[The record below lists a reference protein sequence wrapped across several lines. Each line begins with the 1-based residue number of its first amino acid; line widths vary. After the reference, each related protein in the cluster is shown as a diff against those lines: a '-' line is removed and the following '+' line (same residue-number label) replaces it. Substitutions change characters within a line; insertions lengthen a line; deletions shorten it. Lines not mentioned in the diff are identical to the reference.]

1 MALGAN
7 GPNPRA
13 THLSISVG
21 LVHCWCIFFF
31 IDRWQRFLPRLE
43 RCAVEA
49 QFWSGSRRRH
59 RRLCERVAS
68 EAAALSSRGNI
79 NFPINMHSQL

>member
-1 MALGAN
+1 MDGEGCPVAVFPINLEEASAGFRLMALGAN

-31 IDRWQRFLPRLE
+31 IDRWQRFLQRLE
-43 RCAVEA
+43 LVR
-49 QFWSGSRRRH
+49 SRRNFGQEVVVAIV
-59 RRLCERVAS
+59 LCA
-68 EAAALSSRGNI
+68 
-79 NFPINMHSQL
+79 